1 MSSSSSNE
9 RATGRATEAGTVRRH
24 FAPLALVAL
33 VACSGP
39 EEIATPGA
47 STNLGAGTN
56 LGTSARPAP
65 GEANADPRI
74 TDVPLPPDVPAA
86 GARHRKLAFGA
97 MGTEVS
103 IEAIGPSAAALDAA
117 LLAAEAELRRVED
130 VMTSWRDSPL
140 TRINARAGEGPV
152 PIDLEL
158 ARMVGRGLAVGE
170 LTGGAFDVTFASVG
184 KLWDFKAVPPVLPT
198 QAQIDA
204 ALAGVGYQRV
214 RLDLEAGTIELPA
227 GTRLGLGGIAKGY
240 GVDRAMAVLLQHGV
254 QHGIVNAGGDMKV
267 LGTQLGQP
275 WRIAIAHPRNR
286 DHVLAMVPLANTCMV
301 TSGDYERF
309 FEHDGKRYHH
319 ILDPR
324 TGYPATGAMSA
335 TVIAPDAAFA
345 DALATALAVLPTDE
359 SLALVEGL
367 DRVECLLVDLDGDVF
382 RSSGLG
388 E

>member
-1 MSSSSSNE
+1 MYLLPGMRSCS
-9 RATGRATEAGTVRRH
+9 
-24 FAPLALVAL
+24 PLAMSARLTTSRGARAL
-33 VACSGP
+33 GLALAMLTLAACSGP
-39 EEIATPGA
+39 ASSPADGAPSGGGNPATLEA
-47 STNLGAGTN
+47 
-56 LGTSARPAP
+56 TS
-65 GEANADPRI
+65 DPRI
-74 TDVPLPPDVPAA
+74 VNVPLLPNVPDTGVV
-86 GARHRKLAFGA
+86 HRKLSFGA
-97 MGTEVS
+97 MGTDVS
-103 IEAIGPSAAALDAA
+103 IEAIGMDAVALDAA

-152 PIDLEL
+152 PIDPEL

-184 KLWDFKAVPPVLPT
+184 KLWDFKAEPPELPS
-198 QAQIDA
+198 QEHIDA
-204 ALAGVGYQRV
+204 ALAAVGYQRV
-214 RLDLEAGTIELPA
+214 GLDLDAGTIELPA

-240 GVDRAMAVLLQHGV
+240 GVDRAMAVLLERGIE
-254 QHGIVNAGGDMKV
+254 HGIVNAGGDMKV
-267 LGTQLGQP
+267 LGTELGQP
-275 WRIAIAHPRNR
+275 WRIAIAHPRDRGN
-286 DHVLAMVPLANTCMV
+286 VLAMVPLANTCMV

-309 FEHDGKRYHH
+309 FEHEGKRYHH

-382 RSSGLG
+382 R
-388 E
+388 